1 MREEAL
7 QERKGKEEEGMIQKQ
22 DQIGLKEILRKEKL
36 KEQEGWKDK
45 DQAATLIVN

>member
-7 QERKGKEEEGMIQKQ
+7 QERKGRGRHDTEM

>member
-1 MREEAL
+1 MRKEAL
-7 QERKGKEEEGMIQKQ
+7 QERKGRKGIIQKQ

-45 DQAATLIVN
+45 DQAAILIVN